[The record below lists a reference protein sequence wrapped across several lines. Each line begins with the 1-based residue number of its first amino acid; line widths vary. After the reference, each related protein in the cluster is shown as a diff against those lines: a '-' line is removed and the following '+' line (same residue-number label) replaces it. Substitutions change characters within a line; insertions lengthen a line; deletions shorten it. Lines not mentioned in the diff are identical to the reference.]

1 MILAIMKCRFLTL
14 LRDRVSLLL
23 VFVLPIIFY
32 AIFAGIF
39 GGMGDGGKIGTG
51 ILALIV
57 DQDDTP
63 QSRALTKALKHAG
76 NGLRVSTTWTNNDN
90 DVSHPWTLELARKQ
104 VMQSDAEAA
113 IVLPKGMGIS
123 FTGDHLPV
131 VQVLVDP
138 SNPIAGTMVPG
149 LLQQAAMIGMRS
161 DMIRSGMNQLEFWSG
176 ELTPKQ
182 REAMDR
188 IETLM
193 SQETDTDAGTDTEA
207 SGAAS
212 THGML
217 LPVNVEDA
225 AARDTGGAA
234 RSMTVYYAAG
244 IGVMFLLFSLAGA
257 SGAILDDKE
266 AGILDRMFFTPLG
279 ISRLIIANWMW
290 LTILAVNSMII
301 LFVFATLVFEF
312 GPWTWPR
319 LIAWLVLTIIASS
332 AAAALAMLLAA
343 ICTTRAQL
351 GGISTI
357 VILAMSAVGG
367 SMIPRFIMPPAILD
381 ISWYVSFNAWAVE
394 GYLDI
399 FWYTPQE
406 AIFATIFSRLAPI
419 LGVLIGMTVVFL
431 IIARLF
437 ARRWEQA

>member
-1 MILAIMKCRFLTL
+1 VILAIIKCRFLTL

-39 GGMGDGGKIGTG
+39 GSMGDGGKIGTG

-63 QSRALTKALKHAG
+63 QSRALTKALKQAG
-76 NGLRVSTTWTNNDN
+76 NGLRVSTTWTKN
-90 DVSHPWTLELARKQ
+90 DVSHPWTLERARKR

-138 SNPIAGTMVPG
+138 SNPIARTMVPG

-193 SQETDTDAGTDTEA
+193 SQETDTDGETTEA
-207 SGAAS
+207 SGAAN
-212 THGML
+212 TQGTL

-257 SGAILDDKE
+257 SGAILDDKD

-279 ISRLIIANWMW
+279 ISRLIIANWIW
-290 LTILAVNSMII
+290 LTILAVNSMFI
-301 LFVFATLVFEF
+301 LFLFATLVFEF

-319 LIAWLVLTIIASS
+319 LIAWLVLTTIASS

-351 GGISTI
+351 AGISTI

-431 IIARLF
+431 IIARLL

>member
-1 MILAIMKCRFLTL
+1 
-14 LRDRVSLLL
+14 
-23 VFVLPIIFY
+23 
-32 AIFAGIF
+32 
-39 GGMGDGGKIGTG
+39 
-51 ILALIV
+51 LIV

-431 IIARLF
+431 IIARLL